1 MRKQWL
7 VLLVTILACV
17 ALWGCGSM
25 VAVEEA
31 MSPILIQLQK
41 ILRGMKS
48 SGQLPVSI
56 VMTPFHGAA
65 SLLKVPRRKT
75 CRPQHSYNRSIG

>member
-17 ALWGCGSM
+17 ALWGCGSNGGSGGSD
-25 VAVEEA
+25 VTN
-31 MSPILIQLQK
+31 LIQLQK

-65 SLLKVPRRKT
+65 SLLKVSSPENMSST
-75 CRPQHSYNRSIG
+75 ALI